1 MGVLPRRCGIST
13 FCKRGHVYI
22 HIESVG
28 HASASEWWTSSCRV
42 PRQSQSASPVQANG
56 GPAHAGCPATVSR
69 PRQCKRMVDQ
79 LMQGAPSQSVGLA
92 SASEWWTSSCRVPR
106 QSQSASPVQAN
117 GGPAHAGCPA
127 TVSRPRQ
134 CKRMVDQLM
143 QGAPS
148 QSVGLASAS
157 EWWTSSCRV
166 PRQSVGLA
174 SASEWW
180 TSSCRVPRHSQSAS
194 PVQANGG
201 PAHAGCP
208 ARVSRPRQCKRMVD
222 QLMQGAPPQS
232 VGHASA
238 SEWWTSSC
246 RVPRHS
252 QSASPV
258 QANGGPAHAG
268 CPASQ
273 SASPVQA
280 NGGPAHAG
288 CPVTVSRP
296 RQCKRMVD
304 QLMQGAPPVSRPRQC
319 KRMVDQL
326 MQGAPSQSVGLAS
339 ASEWWTSSCRVPRH
353 SQSASPVQANG
364 GPAHAGCPA
373 TVSRPRQ
380 GKRMVDQLMQGA
392 PSQSVGHASAS
403 EWWTSSCRVPRQSVG
418 HASASEWWTSSCRVT
433 RHSQSATTVQ
443 GNGGPAHAGCP
454 ATVSRPRQCKRMVDQ
469 LMQGA
474 PPQSVSYASAS
485 GWTDAGLFLKWM
497 EHFVLYINTSTQNR
511 HLIVLDEHHSH
522 KTLDAVNYARAHGIE
537 LVILPPHCTHKIQ
550 PLDRCFFKSLK
561 RLPTTSLQTT
571 L

>member
-1 MGVLPRRCGIST
+1 MQGAPP
-13 FCKRGHVYI
+13 
-22 HIESVG
+22 ESVG

-42 PRQSQSASPVQANG
+42 PRHSQSATPVQANG

-79 LMQGAPSQSVGLA
+79 LMQSAP
-92 SASEWWTSSCRVPR
+92 P
-106 QSQSASPVQAN
+106 
-117 GGPAHAGCPA
+117 
-127 TVSRPRQ
+127 VSRPRQ

-148 QSVGLASAS
+148 QSVS
-157 EWWTSSCRV
+157 
-166 PRQSVGLA
+166 LA

-201 PAHAGCP
+201 PAHAECPASQSATPVQANGGLAHAGCP
-208 ARVSRPRQCKRMVD
+208 ATVSRPRQCKRMVD

-246 RVPRHS
+246 RVPR
-252 QSASPV
+252 
-258 QANGGPAHAG
+258 
-268 CPASQ
+268 
-273 SASPVQA
+273 
-280 NGGPAHAG
+280 
-288 CPVTVSRP
+288 
-296 RQCKRMVD
+296 
-304 QLMQGAPPVSRPRQC
+304 
-319 KRMVDQL
+319 
-326 MQGAPSQSVGLAS
+326 QSVGHAS

-392 PSQSVGHASAS
+392 PS
-403 EWWTSSCRVPRQSVG
+403 QSVG